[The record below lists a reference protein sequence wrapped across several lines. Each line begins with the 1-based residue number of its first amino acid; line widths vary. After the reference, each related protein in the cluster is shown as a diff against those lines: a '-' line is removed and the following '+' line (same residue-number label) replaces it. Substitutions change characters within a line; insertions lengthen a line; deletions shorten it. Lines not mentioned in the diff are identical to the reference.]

1 MSGTFSVMKDIYVIF
16 GLVLSFGSTSLVI
29 GGNTPEIT
37 DSHFFL
43 NQSDEIV

>member
-1 MSGTFSVMKDIYVIF
+1 MSGTYSLTKDICVIV

-29 GGNTPEIT
+29 SGNTPEIT

-43 NQSDEIV
+43 NQSDEIG